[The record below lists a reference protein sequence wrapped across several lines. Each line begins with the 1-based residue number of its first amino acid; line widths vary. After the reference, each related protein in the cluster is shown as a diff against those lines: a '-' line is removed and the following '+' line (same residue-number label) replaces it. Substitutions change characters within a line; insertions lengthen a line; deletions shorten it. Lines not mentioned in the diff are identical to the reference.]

1 MKKLLLAC
9 ALLLAVPA
17 VFAQDYYPLQDY
29 GLRKNT
35 TRVEFYGGMVVP
47 QEGWND
53 HDTSID
59 LGKTGWSAGIAFQ
72 RNLVNFFSLGLDANY
87 AQLGDNDK
95 EEYGKDLRTG
105 IATALVSG
113 RVNFFPSSATRLYI
127 PFGAGIGH
135 VFSRQ
140 QIGSSHETYSGTKFA
155 QMVGMG
161 LEFDIDA
168 DVIFGLEGRYYLVDL
183 TDDLKP
189 VTNRNRLHYIDVL
202 LKLGFRF

>member
-17 VFAQDYYPLQDY
+17 VFAQDYYPLQEY
-29 GLRKNT
+29 GLRRNT
-35 TRVEFYGGMVVP
+35 TRVEFYGGMVAP
-47 QEGWND
+47 QESWQD
-53 HDTSID
+53 HDTNID
-59 LGKTGWSAGIAFQ
+59 LGKTGWSAGIGFQ

-87 AQLGDNDK
+87 AQLGDSDK
-95 EEYGKDLRTG
+95 KGGSYLRTG
-105 IATALVSG
+105 VATALVTG

-140 QIGSSHETYSGTKFA
+140 KTGSAHETFSSTKFA
-155 QMVGMG
+155 QMVGVG
-161 LEFDIDA
+161 LEFDIDE
-168 DVIFGLEGRYYLVDL
+168 DIIFGLEGRYYLVDL
-183 TDDLKP
+183 TDDMNP